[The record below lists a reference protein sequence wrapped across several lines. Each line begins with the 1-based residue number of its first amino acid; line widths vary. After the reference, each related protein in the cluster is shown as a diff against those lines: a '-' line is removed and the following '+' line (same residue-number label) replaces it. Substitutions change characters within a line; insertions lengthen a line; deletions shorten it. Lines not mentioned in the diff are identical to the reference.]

1 MPAMPRLPRLFRLL
15 RRLLRVCLLLLALA
29 ALLVGAAEGW
39 TWMQSHDHCSAEAAD
54 CPQGSVVLVLGCA
67 RSLGP
72 GRDNFYFTGRMQAA
86 EALWKSGRVRC
97 FIVSGDNSR
106 HTYNEPDD
114 MKADLIRR
122 GVPAGRIV
130 CDYAGLRTY
139 DSVLRA
145 QRIFG
150 AERLVIVSQPGHVRR
165 AVAIA
170 RSLGIE
176 ARGYDAPLA
185 PLNYRSWFRQ
195 ASRERAARIAMLGDI
210 LLGHDPKY
218 LGEPVPLPE

>member
-1 MPAMPRLPRLFRLL
+1 MPCLCRLFRRFRFIL
-15 RRLLRVCLLLLALA
+15 RWGLVLLLLLAL
-29 ALLVGAAEGW
+29 LVGVAEGW
-39 TWMQSHDHCSAEAAD
+39 TWLQSHEHCSADAAD
-54 CPQGSVVLVLGCA
+54 CPQDAVVLVLGCA
-67 RSLGP
+67 RRLGP

-86 EALWKSGRVRC
+86 EQLWKSGRVRC

-114 MKADLIRR
+114 MKEDLIRR
-122 GVPAGRIV
+122 GVPAQRIV

-150 AERLVIVSQPGHVRR
+150 AENLVIVSQPEHARR
-165 AVAIA
+165 AVTIA

-185 PLNYRSWFRQ
+185 PLTRSSRIRQ
-195 ASRERAARIAMLGDI
+195 ASRERAARVAMLGD
-210 LLGHDPKY
+210 LLFAHDPKF